1 MQANARGLWAAIAI
15 ASIVFVGV
23 VTAPPV
29 AEAKVFAGRKDA
41 LSEAF
46 PTALRIDEKTHVLND
61 ELAARCEQHA
71 RARLESRLV
80 TMYTAWGQEGVLG
93 YAHISI
99 HNVRTKP
106 EALLIVLTPAGEVR
120 SVRILAFH
128 EPLDYLPAGR
138 WYEQFAGTTQSAPL
152 RVGRDIHGVV
162 GSTLS
167 ARAAS
172 EAVRHALAFYDLLVR
187 PASVQPGRIGST
199 EPSSEAPSERSG

>member
-1 MQANARGLWAAIAI
+1 MQANVRGLWAAIAI
-15 ASIVFVGV
+15 ASIVFAV
-23 VTAPPV
+23 VPRG

-80 TMYTAWGQEGVLG
+80 TMYTAWGDDGVLG

-172 EAVRHALAFYDLLVR
+172 DAVRHALAFYDLLVR
-187 PASVQPGRIGST
+187 PTSVQPGRIGST
-199 EPSSEAPSERSG
+199 ERSSKAPSEQPG

>member
-1 MQANARGLWAAIAI
+1 MQTKQANARTRAALIAI
-15 ASIVFVGV
+15 ASILGFTFVSMALVG
-23 VTAPPV
+23 APSI
-29 AEAKVFAGRKDA
+29 AQAKVFAGRKDA
-41 LSEAF
+41 LAEAF
-46 PTALRIDEKTHVLND
+46 PGALHIDEKTHILDD
-61 ELAARCEQHA
+61 ELASALEQHA

-80 TMYTAWGQEGVLG
+80 TLYTAWGEEGVIG

-106 EALLIVLTPAGEVR
+106 EALLIVLSPGGEVR

-138 WYEQFAGTTQSAPL
+138 WYDQFEGTTRAAPL

-172 EAVRHALAFYDLLVR
+172 EAVRHALAFHELLV
-187 PASVQPGRIGST
+187 QPNQ
-199 EPSSEAPSERSG
+199 AH